1 MSTTLQAPA
10 ARQAAVLASIA
21 ALHVG
26 AFIVISAGLRLPPG
40 LLPAWPSPIHLLV
53 PPQAPL
59 QVSKPEPVE
68 PVDADSEPLEMPR
81 LELGIKTEVQ
91 QTPIGAPEAGSP
103 ESGAGPTAT
112 AVDYR
117 APALRTGDARL
128 QALIDSCYPAAARRQ
143 GQEGRGVARV
153 VVDATGRAS
162 GWNVEQS
169 TGFGTLDPGMG
180 CVARR
185 VQFEP
190 ARRDGRAVEATVRM
204 PIFFRLH

>member
-26 AFIVISAGLRLPPG
+26 AFIVVSAGLGLPPG
-40 LLPAWPSPIHLLV
+40 LLRAWPSPIHILV
-53 PPQAPL
+53 PPPL
-59 QVSKPEPVE
+59 PTPLTKPEPVG

-81 LELGIKTEVQ
+81 PDLGLNSDAQ
-91 QTPIGAPEAGSP
+91 QTLIGAPQTGSP
-103 ESGAGPTAT
+103 ESGAGPTVPAE
-112 AVDYR
+112 DYR
-117 APALRTGDARL
+117 GPVVRTGDARL
-128 QALIDSCYPAAARRQ
+128 QAVIDRCYPAAARRQ

-169 TGFGTLDPGMG
+169 TGFSTLDPGMG